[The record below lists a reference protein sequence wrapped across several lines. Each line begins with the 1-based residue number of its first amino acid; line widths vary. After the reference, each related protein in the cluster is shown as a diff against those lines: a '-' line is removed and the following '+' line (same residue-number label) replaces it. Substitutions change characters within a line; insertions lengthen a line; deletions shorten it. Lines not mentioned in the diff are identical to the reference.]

1 MKISAKSIK
10 ERKDIP
16 STSGGRLGW
25 GSSLRD
31 RARDL
36 RRNSTETEKVLWKH
50 LRLKQLAGY
59 RFRRQ
64 HTIGNFIVDFFCF
77 EKGLAIELDGGHHT
91 VQGDYDQ
98 KRTLWLESRGYKVLR
113 FWNSQIMTEMDA
125 VKEVILKELK
135 AIK

>member
-1 MKISAKSIK
+1 M
-10 ERKDIP
+10 
-16 STSGGRLGW
+16 
-25 GSSLRD
+25 
-31 RARDL
+31 
-36 RRNSTETEKVLWKH
+36 
-50 LRLKQLAGY
+50 KQLAGY